1 MRRCY
6 QPKTKNMSSIKTLAV
21 AITGLSVFSAA
32 HGQSYQNNH
41 YSKSQ
46 IGMALMRAN
55 TVSLDHGKIK
65 HGHNSVWAHLRS
77 DFRMAEVNPELVRR
91 HESKYASSAAYFNRT
106 IERSRPYMYHISREV
121 AKRNMPAEIALLPFI
136 ESAFVTKAKSGV
148 GASGLWQFMP
158 ATGRHYGLEQTP
170 LYDGR
175 HDVYAATDA
184 ALNYL
189 EYLHG
194 LFGDWSL
201 ALAAYNWGEG
211 NVGRAVNRARA
222 QGLEPVYEN
231 LKMPAETRN
240 YVPKLLAV
248 RNIVNNPEYFGIS
261 FSDLDNKPFFK
272 AVDIDQPID
281 LNAAVRLAGISRSE
295 FDALNPAFKSP
306 VYMPKLGRKLLLPVA
321 AAANFERNY
330 KKADRATLL
339 SWDVY
344 TPYANTTLSA
354 IAAET
359 GMNTAE
365 LKRLNGLSKDSIA
378 AGRSILVAKNSFGG
392 KGGDALTNFIALDK
406 DLNPNDNKLQS
417 VPEMGVATAIASAQ
431 PSFTAPPQ
439 PANAP
444 ALPPQSAF
452 AAAQPAARTDIVQT
466 ASVQTTLPLDKPAT
480 PAPAAFAA
488 QAAAV
493 KDTAAQPAP
502 VQTAAAQT
510 ASAPVSMPAQA
521 QTVAAQQAATPP
533 QAAAQTQPGVQTAA
547 AENDGNGDPLMDF
560 VRQTASAEQSAPPEA
575 AASSERIPTQAEVLA
590 LAEATAREAA
600 ERSRQAKLAA
610 ERAKQQKA
618 EARALAAAKPAAP
631 PATHKVA
638 HGDTL
643 FNIAKRYDMNVAD
656 LVANNGIKGN
666 TIHEGQILKVAAAQ
680 TAKGKT
686 GQNNIRQVSYTVRQG
701 DTLAGIAR
709 RFNVDVKD
717 VRRWNNNSTVLKPG
731 QSIKL
736 QGS

>member
-1 MRRCY
+1 MK
-6 QPKTKNMSSIKTLAV
+6 PIKTLV
-21 AITGLSVFSAA
+21 IAITGISFASAA
-32 HGQSYQNNH
+32 SGQTYTKN
-41 YSKSQ
+41 Q

-55 TVSLDHGKIK
+55 TVALDHGKTK
-65 HGHNSVWAHLRS
+65 TGHNSVWAHLRS
-77 DFRMAEVNPELVRR
+77 DFRMNEVNPELVRR
-91 HESKYASSAAYFNRT
+91 HESKFAASAAYFNRT

-136 ESAFVTKAKSGV
+136 ESAYVTKAKSTV

-248 RNIVNNPEYFGIS
+248 RNIVNNPQYFGMN
-261 FSDLDNKPFFK
+261 FADLDNKPFFK

-281 LNAAVRLAGISRSE
+281 LSAAVRLSGISQAE
-295 FDALNPAFKSP
+295 FDALNPAFKTP
-306 VYMPKLGRKLLLPVA
+306 VYIPKIGRKLLLPASA
-321 AAANFERNY
+321 AATFERNY

-344 TPYANTTLSA
+344 TPYADTDISS

-359 GMNTAE
+359 GMSTAE
-365 LKRLNGLSKDSIA
+365 IKRLNGLSKNNIA
-378 AGRSILVAKNSFGG
+378 AGRSILVAKNNFSGKTGG
-392 KGGDALTNFIALDK
+392 TPLNFAALDT
-406 DLNPNDNKLQS
+406 DTNPNDNKLQT
-417 VPEMGVATAIASAQ
+417 VPQMGTTAAVATAQPKLMPAPRTLPESAPVFTQTAPQ
-431 PSFTAPPQ
+431 PTVSATPVFTASDK
-439 PANAP
+439 PAPAPAAAPVDFTRAAAP
-444 ALPPQSAF
+444 ALPDDLTVKTE
-452 AAAQPAARTDIVQT
+452 PA
-466 ASVQTTLPLDKPAT
+466 
-480 PAPAAFAA
+480 APAA
-488 QAAAV
+488 
-493 KDTAAQPAP
+493 P
-502 VQTAAAQT
+502 VVETAAAQT
-510 ASAPVSMPAQA
+510 ASPV
-521 QTVAAQQAATPP
+521 
-533 QAAAQTQPGVQTAA
+533 
-547 AENDGNGDPLMDF
+547 
-560 VRQTASAEQSAPPEA
+560 QTASAAPAPA
-575 AASSERIPTQAEVLA
+575 AEDGNSDLIMNFVQTSGLQQAETAPVQT
-590 LAEATAREAA
+590 AEAEAA
-600 ERSRQAKLAA
+600 EHNRQAKAAA
-610 ERAKQQKA
+610 EARARQKQAA
-618 EARALAAAKPAAP
+618 EARALAAAKAAAP
-631 PATHKVA
+631 GTHKVA
-638 HGDTL
+638 DGDTL

-656 LVANNGIKGN
+656 LVAANNIKGN
-666 TIHEGQILKVAAAQ
+666 TIRQGQILKVAAS
-680 TAKGKT
+680 KG
-686 GQNNIRQVSYTVRQG
+686 RAAPAAVRPVSYTVRQG
-701 DTLAGIAR
+701 DTLAEIAR

-717 VRRWNNNSTVLKPG
+717 VRRWNNNSTVIRPG
-731 QSIKL
+731 QNIRL